1 MNIELADF
9 YSRLGTI
16 AIILVLGFI
25 LGKLKM
31 ISPKTNKDLV
41 NLLLMVFMP
50 ASLFMAFPTAYNDET
65 SHLFVAGLIGG
76 TIVMLGIA
84 ILATIIFNQKWY
96 KGKFR
101 YASQFAL
108 VFNNATFLGYPIISS
123 TFGAQSS
130 AVIAYCGFIIPFNI
144 ALFSYGVYLFKHK
157 VDGKLIRDV
166 VTNPNIIAV
175 VLGVIVFLCSFQI
188 PAFVKD
194 AVQYTSNATTALSI
208 ICVGYMLSTAKFKQL
223 IKKWRIAVT
232 ALIQLIAGPLVTFL
246 LLTAVKYIAQ
256 IGLGINFPD
265 EVIVVCTL
273 IEALPTATSLGLFA
287 SKYGGDEAEASQLV
301 TASTLLSI
309 ITMPIMVGL
318 LLGGLI

>member
-1 MNIELADF
+1 
-9 YSRLGTI
+9 
-16 AIILVLGFI
+16 
-25 LGKLKM
+25 
-31 ISPKTNKDLV
+31 
-41 NLLLMVFMP
+41 
-50 ASLFMAFPTAYNDET
+50 
-65 SHLFVAGLIGG
+65 
-76 TIVMLGIA
+76 
-84 ILATIIFNQKWY
+84 
-96 KGKFR
+96 
-101 YASQFAL
+101 
-108 VFNNATFLGYPIISS
+108 LGYPIISS

>member
-1 MNIELADF
+1 MADINLMDF

-25 LGKLKM
+25 LGKLKL

-41 NLLLMVFMP
+41 NLLLTVFMP
-50 ASLFMAFPTAYNDET
+50 ASLFMAFPTAYNDAT
-65 SHLFVAGLIGG
+65 SHMFISGLVGG
-76 TIVMLGIA
+76 VIVMVGIA
-84 ILATIIFNQKWY
+84 ILGTIIFNKSWY

-101 YASQFAL
+101 YASIFAL

-123 TFGAQSS
+123 TFGPQSN

-157 VDGKLIRDV
+157 IDGQLVKGVI
-166 VTNPNIIAV
+166 TNPNIIAV
-175 VLGVIVFLCSFQI
+175 LLGVIVFLFSVPV
-188 PAFVKD
+188 PAFVGD
-194 AVQYTSNATTALSI
+194 AVKYTSNATTALSI
-208 ICVGYMLSTAKFKQL
+208 ICVGYMLSTAKFTQL
-223 IKKWRIAVT
+223 FKRWRIAVT
-232 ALIQLIAGPLVTFL
+232 AAVQLIIGPLATFGL
-246 LLTAVKYIAQ
+246 LWAVQYFSVHVLNID
-256 IGLGINFPD
+256 FPN

-301 TASTLLSI
+301 TISTILSMV
-309 ITMPIMVGL
+309 TMPLMVTFL
-318 LLGGLI
+318 LIH

>member
-1 MNIELADF
+1 MGIELTDF

-16 AIILVLGFI
+16 AIILVHGFI
-25 LGKLKM
+25 LGKLKL
-31 ISPKTNKDLV
+31 ISAKTNKDLV
-41 NLLLMVFMP
+41 NLLLCVFMP

-65 SHLFVAGLIGG
+65 SHLFISGLVGG
-76 TIVMLGIA
+76 VIVMVGIA
-84 ILATIIFNQKWY
+84 ILGTLIFNERWY

-101 YASQFAL
+101 YASIFAL

-123 TFGAQSS
+123 TFGPTSS

-157 VDGKLIRDV
+157 IDGKLIRGV
-166 VTNPNIIAV
+166 LTNPNIIAV
-175 VLGVIVFLCSFQI
+175 VLGVIVFLCSFKV
-188 PAFVKD
+188 PSFAKD

-208 ICVGYMLSTAKFKQL
+208 ICVGYMLSTAKFGV
-223 IKKWRIAVT
+223 IFKKWRISVT
-232 ALIQLIAGPLVTFL
+232 AAIQLIVGPAATFFL
-246 LLTAVKYIAQ
+246 LMAVKYIANT
-256 IGLGINFPD
+256 GFGFDFPD

-301 TASTLLSI
+301 TISTVLSI
-309 ITMPIMVGL
+309 ITMPIMVGV